1 MPPMTL
7 NCTWQDMMREAI
19 PRLAGA
25 GVEHPAREARMLL
38 AHALGIAPVNVII
51 REMDA
56 VDPAGLTAFEQ
67 AIQRRLN
74 HEPVSRIRGSREF
87 YGRSFIVTPDVLDPR
102 PETELL
108 VEEGLKRLPPNGRV
122 LDLGT
127 GSGCILLSILGE
139 RSDASG
145 VGVDISP
152 AALTVAKRNAEALQI
167 GRATFIEGSWEA
179 GLAQAPFDLVLSN
192 PPYIPDADIPGLAP
206 DVRNYDPGL
215 ALAGGT
221 DGLDPYRVILGL
233 AERLLK
239 PGASIG
245 VEFGLGQ
252 GETVASLMAKAGLT
266 DVMLLKDLAGHE
278 RAAFSRRP

>member
-1 MPPMTL
+1 
-7 NCTWQDMMREAI
+7 MMQEAI
-19 PRLAGA
+19 PRLAAA
-25 GVEHPAREARMLL
+25 GIEHPAREARMLL
-38 AHALGIAPVNVII
+38 AHALGIATVDVIV

-56 VDPAGLTAFEQ
+56 VDPVGLTAFEQ
-67 AIQRRLN
+67 AIQRRQN

-108 VEEGLKRLPPNGRV
+108 VEEGLKRLPPKGRV

-127 GSGCILLSILGE
+127 GSGCILLSILAE

-145 VGVDISP
+145 VGVDVSLG
-152 AALTVAKRNAEALQI
+152 ALEVAQRNAEALQV
-167 GRATFIEGSWEA
+167 RHARFIEGSWPA
-179 GLAQAPFDLVLSN
+179 GSAEGPFDLVLSN
-192 PPYIPDADIPGLAP
+192 PPYIPDAEIPRLAP
-206 DVRNYDPGL
+206 DVRNYDPGI

-233 AERLLK
+233 AGGLLK
-239 PGASIG
+239 PGGSIG

-252 GETVASLMAKAGLT
+252 GPAIAALMAKSELT
-266 DVMLLKDLAGHE
+266 NVILLKDLAGHE

>member
-1 MPPMTL
+1 MTL

-19 PRLAGA
+19 PRLAGV
-25 GVEHPAREARMLL
+25 GIEHPAREARMLL

-192 PPYIPDADIPGLAP
+192 PPYIPDAEIPGLDP

>member
-1 MPPMTL
+1 
-7 NCTWQDMMREAI
+7 MMREAI
-19 PRLAGA
+19 PRLAGV

-38 AHALGIAPVNVII
+38 AHALGIAPVDVII
-51 REMDA
+51 CEMDA
-56 VDPAGLTAFEQ
+56 VDPVGLTAFEQ

-87 YGRSFIVTPDVLDPR
+87 YGHSFIVTPDVLDPR

-108 VEEGLKRLPPNGRV
+108 VEEGLKRLPRNGRL

-127 GSGCILLSILGE
+127 GSGCILLSVLAE
-139 RSDASG
+139 RSDVSG
-145 VGVDISP
+145 AGVDISP
-152 AALTVAKRNAEALQI
+152 AALAVAKRNAEALHI
-167 GRATFIEGSWEA
+167 DRATFLEGSWEA

-192 PPYIPDADIPGLAP
+192 PPYIPAADIPRLEP
-206 DVRNYDPGL
+206 DVRNFDPGL

-245 VEFGLGQ
+245 VEFGAGQ
-252 GETVASLMAKAGLT
+252 GEAVAILMAKAGLT
-266 DVMLLKDLAGHE
+266 DVLLLKDLAGHE